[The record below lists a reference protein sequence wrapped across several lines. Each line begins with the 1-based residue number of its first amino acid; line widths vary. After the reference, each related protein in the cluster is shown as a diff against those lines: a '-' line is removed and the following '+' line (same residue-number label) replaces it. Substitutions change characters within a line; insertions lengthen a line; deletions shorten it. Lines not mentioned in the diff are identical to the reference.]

1 MSEITKQSLGSFLE
15 KSECYLGNLS
25 ELSGELQE
33 VAVEDDG
40 SVVSIQGPQDVVAI
54 MQVLWNKFKE
64 TAAECEGKTI
74 EVKLPDTWTGMII
87 NAALAAIGFKL

>member
-1 MSEITKQSLGSFLE
+1 
-15 KSECYLGNLS
+15 
-25 ELSGELQE
+25 
-33 VAVEDDG
+33 
-40 SVVSIQGPQDVVAI
+40 